1 PLYIQALALRRKL
14 LGEEHPDIA
23 QSLNNLAKLYYLQG
37 RYIEAEPFYL
47 QALEIFERRLGADH
61 PNTVTVRKNLADLRV
76 GKARRRHRLPPNP
89 E

>member
-1 PLYIQALALRRKL
+1 MALRRKL